1 MRDPDKLS
9 NPGHTGALWR
19 TDETLADRRSAE
31 LALDWAYGSL
41 LAGVLSLPPGSN
53 ICPAVTCVQFI
64 SRTARMEQRN
74 ESRPSR
80 VITHRVGPFAHRKA
94 KTADPKGIYSKSSIQ
109 AANREYASKLF
120 RETLVMAEPIRI
132 LSAGAVKPG

>member
-80 VITHRVGPFAHRKA
+80 VIRIVSDPLPIGKRKLPSR
-94 KTADPKGIYSKSSIQ
+94 KEST
-109 AANREYASKLF
+109 ANRDPGGQS
-120 RETLVMAEPIRI
+120 RI
-132 LSAGAVKPG
+132 CIEAVPRDISDG